1 MFDSQL
7 AAVAAVRTPGDGVR
21 ACAQLENAACAA
33 RLRFMADLLE
43 QAYAADGSADREQW
57 RLDNWGSVC
66 AQIGAAHAVTSGIAN
81 GLLLDA
87 VVLRERLPKVAAV
100 FATGRI
106 AYRLVH
112 QICART
118 LLVQDAAALRSIDT
132 ELAELVA
139 SAGAMSVDQAEK
151 AIDALILTH
160 DRYAVR
166 RTQTASRGHRVD
178 VHIDDASGSARVDAD
193 LAATD
198 AVALDRRLDALAA
211 TVCERDPR
219 TADQR
224 RAAALG
230 AVGFG
235 WGRLPCLCE
244 SPDCEATAIPSVG
257 GIVIHLIAHSDALAT
272 TGDDPEL
279 PPEDGPGPPDEDA
292 PPPPPDPGTDG
303 AHGDLPDELVDGLDE
318 DTVEAESGSATAES
332 GSDPEPEPEPEPAPM
347 GDLGVQR
354 RGLVGELPE
363 LLPMP
368 WYSYTW
374 AGLTEAIQADRGEYC
389 PARPGVI
396 LGGPVL
402 PAPVIAQVAMCAT
415 VALLI
420 QPGPAPPES
429 HYRPSKK
436 LAEFVRCRDL
446 TCRFPGCTRPATIAD
461 LDHTVPYPWGPT
473 AASNLACLCREH
485 HLLKTFWPGWTS
497 RQLSDATLI
506 WTDPEGHTYTT
517 YPGSRLL
524 FPELCTPTADVTTTG
539 APPPKHTAGLT
550 MPKRDTTRAQA
561 RQHRI
566 DAERQQNIEW
576 LELQQS
582 IPPT

>member
-7 AAVAAVRTPGDGVR
+7 VAVAAVRTPGEGVR

-33 RLRFMADLLE
+33 RLQFMADLLE
-43 QAYAADGSADREQW
+43 QACAADGAADREQW

-118 LLVQDAAALRSIDT
+118 LLVKDPAALRLMDT

-151 AIDALILTH
+151 AIDALILKH

-166 RTQTASRGHRVD
+166 RTQTTSRGHRVD
-178 VHIDDASGSARVDAD
+178 VHVDDASGSAQVDAD
-193 LAATD
+193 LAVTD
-198 AVALDRRLDALAA
+198 AVAVDRRLDALAA

-219 TADQR
+219 TTDQR
-224 RAAALG
+224 RAAGLG
-230 AVGFG
+230 AMGFG
-235 WGRLPCLCE
+235 WDRLPCLCE
-244 SPDCEATAIPSVG
+244 SPGCDATAIPPVG
-257 GIVIHLIAHSDALAT
+257 GIVIHVIAHPNALAT
-272 TGDDPEL
+272 TTD
-279 PPEDGPGPPDEDA
+279 DGPEPPDDGPEPPPDDGD
-292 PPPPPDPGTDG
+292 PPPPPDAGPECVRGGLSGEKID
-303 AHGDLPDELVDGLDE
+303 ALDENAAKAESDSAADESDRDSERAPVGDLD
-318 DTVEAESGSATAES
+318 A
-332 GSDPEPEPEPEPAPM
+332 
-347 GDLGVQR
+347 QR
-354 RGLVGELPE
+354 RGLVGESPKLLPE
-363 LLPMP
+363 P

-374 AGLTEAIQADRGEYC
+374 AELTEAIEADRGEYC

-396 LGGPVL
+396 LGGPVV
-402 PAPVIAQVAMCAT
+402 PAPVTAQVAMFAT
-415 VALLI
+415 VGPLI
-420 QPGPAPPES
+420 HPGQAPCEP

-436 LAEFVRCRDL
+436 LSEFVRCRDL
-446 TCRFPGCTRPATIAD
+446 TCRFPGCTRPATVAD
-461 LDHTVPYPWGPT
+461 LDHTIPYPWGPT

-485 HLLKTFWPGWTS
+485 HLLKTFWAGWTS
-497 RQLSDATLI
+497 RQFSDGTLV
-506 WTDPEGHTYTT
+506 WTDPTGHTYTT
-517 YPGSRLL
+517 YPGSKLL
-524 FPELCTPTADVTTTG
+524 FPELCTPTADVTAAG

-550 MPKRDTTRAQA
+550 MPKRGTTRAQE
-561 RQHRI
+561 RRNRI
-566 DAERQQNIEW
+566 DAERQENIEW
-576 LELQQS
+576 LALSQS
-582 IPPT
+582 IPPP